1 MKNSGPTTVNSTF
14 LSPGFDF
21 KKNWSMKSLLS
32 LRPLKQKKN
41 IGYNSRFEGVI
52 PIFLIPNHVLRK
64 TQKKF

>member
-1 MKNSGPTTVNSTF
+1 MVQPQQIPLFSAQYATLKKLVDEKF
-14 LSPGFDF
+14 ALVEAF
-21 KKNWSMKSLLS
+21 KT
-32 LRPLKQKKN
+32 KKN